1 MSDGLEI
8 LPKTVREILKV
19 DNDEIVRLCQVGNL
33 PLKQNEKG
41 YTYFTTDDVKLLKRM
56 QDVQNKA
63 KQIEEQSI
71 KLRNG
76 LKKIPSNKSDI
87 SQDILNNEK
96 KQVPAVV
103 KNDETIKLLKQIT
116 GAVKNIESGVYD
128 KIGSLLD
135 EKLENKLE
143 TKLTEKL
150 AGIDDV
156 IMDLVRCKAEAEDM
170 RKQLAENSKEIYS
183 LKNELSR
190 YKKVAGKFYI
200 KKPARDAFEL

>member
-8 LPKTVREILKV
+8 LPKTVRDILKV
-19 DNDEIVRLCQVGNL
+19 DNDEIIRLCQAGNL

-56 QDVQNKA
+56 QDIQNKA
-63 KQIEEQSI
+63 KQLEDTAIQ
-71 KLRNG
+71 LRSG
-76 LKKIPSNKSDI
+76 LKKIPANPSDI
-87 SQDILNNEK
+87 DAANENGIN
-96 KQVPAVV
+96 KQLPAVQ
-103 KNDETIKLLKQIT
+103 NDETIKLLKQIT
-116 GAVKNIESGVYD
+116 GAVKNIETGVYD

-150 AGIDDV
+150 GGIDDV

-170 RKQLAENSKEIYS
+170 RKQLAENSKEIYA

-190 YKKVAGKFYI
+190 FKKVAGNFYI
-200 KKPARDAFEL
+200 KKQPKDAFEV